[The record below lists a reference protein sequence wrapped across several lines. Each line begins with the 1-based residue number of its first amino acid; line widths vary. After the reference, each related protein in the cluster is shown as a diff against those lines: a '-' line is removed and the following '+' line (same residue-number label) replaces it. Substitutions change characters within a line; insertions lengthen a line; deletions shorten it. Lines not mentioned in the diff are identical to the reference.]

1 MPTYEYE
8 CTECKHVFEVEQR
21 ITEPPLTF
29 CPQKTCKGFACQG
42 FVRRLIQRT
51 SFSLKG
57 GGWFKTGGY

>member
-8 CTECKHVFEVEQR
+8 CEKCNRTFEAEQR
-21 ITEPPLTF
+21 ITDQPLDE
-29 CPQKTCKGFACQG
+29 CIVGACKGR
-42 FVRRLIQRT
+42 VRRLIQRT